1 MISKYIS
8 KHLGKVITC
17 FYAYGP
23 LYYPLIEI
31 DLKFF
36 HKTCKYCRENV
47 STVIYFPTDMA
58 SFIII
63 LCMYFPATPFLSCHV
78 ASECKC
84 QFIKEHFIAYHFYY
98 CQRYRASSQA
108 VQYRYVFLHRWLWLH
123 GCPPQNQ
130 QNSLGRH
137 FPKLLPEKKS
147 IKTLT
152 NSGHI

>member
-84 QFIKEHFIAYHFYY
+84 QFVRAFY
-98 CQRYRASSQA
+98 CLPLLLLSAIQGQLSSCPVPVRVSSPLAVAAWVSPTKATKFPWQAFSKVAS
-108 VQYRYVFLHRWLWLH
+108 
-123 GCPPQNQ
+123 
-130 QNSLGRH
+130 
-137 FPKLLPEKKS
+137 
-147 IKTLT
+147 
-152 NSGHI
+152 